1 MTELINKLEKIIEV
15 LKLDLTRR
23 KKKYEV
29 FIDEADNYYVI
40 MSLLISIKSW
50 EDCLKLIKKYFETR
64 DMIENLWRSKEFETL
79 FELNKRYNSS
89 YISEKDRYEILEYM
103 RVLEWRIES
112 FKREKNKRKWLSW
125 SRQ

>member
-1 MTELINKLEKIIEV
+1 MTELIIKMEKIIEV
-15 LKLDLTRR
+15 LNLNLTRR
-23 KKKYEV
+23 KKKYET

-40 MSLLISIKSW
+40 MSLIISIKSW

-64 DMIENLWRSKEFETL
+64 VMIENLWKSKEFETL

-89 YISEKDRYEILEYM
+89 CITEKDRFEILEYM

-112 FKREKNKRKWLSW
+112 FQREKSKRKWLSW
-125 SRQ
+125 Y